1 MIKYYY
7 NQLELEDFGMNFK
20 KLIRNKKLAFTLAEV
35 VVVMAILGIMMAA
48 FAPVVTKRTLT
59 AGGNNKITFDIMK
72 DHTGVYYGT
81 VGDEKTV
88 VIGDTEIDNSIETK
102 PKLFITGK
110 TYSDATSTLFTP
122 QILFGSTDG
131 TTKFYNGYL
140 AVTPD
145 IDLTAPQIW
154 SRKYGNII
162 LGGPYNEAMPYSN
175 TYYNNTIIGLGTA
188 YKTSQQNL
196 TAIGANACFTNLG
209 NNVVCIGAKAG
220 SNPNTMPG
228 VPALNSNDN
237 LIYIGNSEVE
247 YTLDKIYFGKNKLEK
262 LVSDLHNNLGTQSDI
277 RLKNVGK
284 EFKGGIDELN
294 QLTFYNYTYK
304 RDAEKTPRVGVMAQD
319 LQKVFPNA
327 VAENKDG
334 YLYIRKDDMFY
345 AALNAIK
352 DLFQKMTDNSEKIK
366 ALEERNAV
374 LEKQVKELQDLYID
388 LANKVDKKSAKKKLT
403 ITPETV
409 DTEEVTT
416 IETETNTVESMPEI
430 DTETK

>member
-72 DHTGVYYGT
+72 DHTGIYYGT
-81 VGDEKTV
+81 TGDKKIV
-88 VIGDTEIDNSIETK
+88 SIGDIDIDNTAAFD
-102 PKLFITGK
+102 PKLLL
-110 TYSDATSTLFTP
+110 TSSELNVSGTNVLTP
-122 QILFGSTDG
+122 QIGFASKLST
-131 TTKFYNGYL
+131 
-140 AVTPD
+140 A
-145 IDLTAPQIW
+145 TAPT
-154 SRKYGNII
+154 YGGQLTMMKDPNDNTDYGRLV
-162 LGGPYNEAMPYSN
+162 LGGVLNQNYTTTSLKKN
-175 TYYNNTIIGLGTA
+175 T
-188 YKTSQQNL
+188 
-196 TAIGANACFTNLG
+196 TAIGLNACEG
-209 NNVVCIGAKAG
+209 NQADNVICIGSLSG
-220 SNPNTMPG
+220 Q
-228 VPALNSNDN
+228 LNNATANS
-237 LIYIGNSEVE
+237 IYIGKRDYS
-247 YTLDKIYFGKNKLEK
+247 YSPDKIFFGNQTFD
-262 LVSDLHNNLGTQSDI
+262 DLFTYLLQEHGIPSDI
-277 RLKNVGK
+277 RLKNIGK